1 MYIIFVL
8 LVVLAMLGFFLG
20 HSQVNKAY
28 WKGRNEGWLARE
40 NLALDQAKKAGPK
53 EYAKMIEYLR

>member
-8 LVVLAMLGFFLG
+8 LVILAMLGFFLG
-20 HSQVNKAY
+20 HSKVDKAY
-28 WKGRNEGWLARE
+28 WKGRGDGWFARE
-40 NLALDQAKKAGPK
+40 NLALEQAKKAGPE